1 MSVDEESSKVSEPL
15 KVGATVFV
23 KLTNQVVQVG
33 NTIFNDPDSLSIE
46 SLRAIEKINDAPA
59 DHGIQGH

>member
-1 MSVDEESSKVSEPL
+1 MNIDEEDSKVSEPL

-33 NTIFNDPDSLSIE
+33 NTIFNDPDPLSVKP
-46 SLRAIEKINDAPA
+46 LRAIEKINDASA
-59 DHGIQGH
+59 DHGI